1 MMKTPSAHASQRGFT
16 LVMTLIFLII
26 FMLFA
31 ISMVSS
37 SMINTKVAANQ
48 QYRLEAGT
56 VAQQGIEQ
64 VMSQPFTRVPITIT
78 TEVPVDVNGDG
89 TLDFTAKVAPPV
101 CLDSKVIP
109 NTPLPAGD
117 ACKVPNN
124 ASGNLTLPGPASSTA
139 APPPPAPSMCSA
151 TQWDIQSSVTDPNN
165 TAVAVTVHQGA
176 SVQVSI
182 GTPCPN

>member
-1 MMKTPSAHASQRGFT
+1 MKTSPSRASQRGFT

-64 VMSQPFTRVPITIT
+64 VMSQPFIRVPITT
-78 TEVPVDVNGDG
+78 TTFVKVDVNGDG
-89 TLDFTAKVAPPV
+89 KADFTAQVAPPV

-109 NTPLPAGD
+109 NAVLPKGD
-117 ACKVPNN
+117 VCRTPNN
-124 ASGNLTLPGPASSTA
+124 PNGNLILPGPASSTSPTPA
-139 APPPPAPSMCSA
+139 APSMCSA
-151 TQWDIQSSVTDPNN
+151 TQWDIQSAVTDPNN

-176 SVQVSI
+176 AVQVPI
-182 GTPCPN
+182 GTACP

>member
-1 MMKTPSAHASQRGFT
+1 MMKTPSARAPQRGFT
-16 LVMTLIFLII
+16 LVMTLIFLVI

-48 QYRLEAGT
+48 QYRLEAGA

-64 VMSQPFTRVPITIT
+64 VMSQPFIRVPITST
-78 TEVPVDVNGDG
+78 TPVAVDVNGDG
-89 TLDFTAKVAPPV
+89 VTDFTAQVAPPV

-109 NTPLPAGD
+109 NAALPVGDVCKTPSN
-117 ACKVPNN
+117 PN
-124 ASGNLTLPGPASSTA
+124 GNLILPGPASSVS
-139 APPPPAPSMCSA
+139 PPPAAPSMCSA
-151 TQWDIQSSVTDPNN
+151 TQWDIQSAVADPNN

-176 SVQVSI
+176 SVQVPI

>member
-1 MMKTPSAHASQRGFT
+1 MKTSPSRASQRGFT
-16 LVMTLIFLII
+16 LVMTLIFLVI

-64 VMSQPFTRVPITIT
+64 VMSQPFIRVPITT
-78 TEVPVDVNGDG
+78 TTLVPVDVNGD
-89 TLDFTAKVAPPV
+89 TYTDFTAQVAPPV
-101 CLDSKVIP
+101 CLDSKVIA
-109 NTPLPAGD
+109 NATLLMGD
-117 ACKVPNN
+117 VCKVPNN
-124 ASGNLTLPGPASSTA
+124 PNGNLTLPGPASSVS
-139 APPPPAPSMCSA
+139 PPPAAPSMCSA
-151 TQWDIQSSVTDPNN
+151 TQWDIQSAVADPNN

-176 SVQVSI
+176 SIQVPI
-182 GTPCPN
+182 GTPCPY

>member
-1 MMKTPSAHASQRGFT
+1 MKSSPSRTPQRGFT

-48 QYRLEAGT
+48 QYRLEAST

-64 VMSQPFTRVPITIT
+64 VMSQPFIQVPITTIT
-78 TEVPVDVNGDG
+78 SVPVDVNAD
-89 TLDFTAKVAPPV
+89 TTADFTAQVAPPV

-109 NTPLPAGD
+109 NASLPLGD
-117 ACKVPNN
+117 VCKVPNN
-124 ASGNLTLPGPASSTA
+124 PNGNLTLPGPAASTS
-139 APPPPAPSMCSA
+139 PPPVAPSMCSA
-151 TQWDIQSSVTDPNN
+151 TNWDIQSSVTDANN

-176 SVQVSI
+176 SVQVPI
-182 GTPCPN
+182 GTPCP

>member
-1 MMKTPSAHASQRGFT
+1 MMMKTPSARAPQRGFT
-16 LVMTLIFLII
+16 LVMTLIFLVI

-48 QYRLEAGT
+48 QYRLEAGA

-64 VMSQPFTRVPITIT
+64 VMSQPFIRVPITST
-78 TEVPVDVNGDG
+78 TPVAVDVNGDG
-89 TLDFTAKVAPPV
+89 VTDFTAQVAPPV

-109 NTPLPAGD
+109 NAALPVGDVCKTPSN
-117 ACKVPNN
+117 PN
-124 ASGNLTLPGPASSTA
+124 GNLILPGPASSVS
-139 APPPPAPSMCSA
+139 PPPAAPSMCSA
-151 TQWDIQSSVTDPNN
+151 TQWDIQSAIADPNN

-176 SVQVSI
+176 SVQVPI

>member
-1 MMKTPSAHASQRGFT
+1 MMMKTPSARAPQRGFT
-16 LVMTLIFLII
+16 LVMTLIFLVI

-48 QYRLEAGT
+48 QYRLEAGA

-64 VMSQPFTRVPITIT
+64 VMSQPFIRVPITST
-78 TEVPVDVNGDG
+78 TPVAVDVNGDG
-89 TLDFTAKVAPPV
+89 VTDFTAQVAPPV

-109 NTPLPAGD
+109 NAALPVGDVCKTPSN
-117 ACKVPNN
+117 PN
-124 ASGNLTLPGPASSTA
+124 GNLILPGPASSVS
-139 APPPPAPSMCSA
+139 PPPAAPSMCSA
-151 TQWDIQSSVTDPNN
+151 TQWDIQSAVADPNN

-176 SVQVSI
+176 SVQVPI
-182 GTPCPN
+182 GTPCPY

>member
-1 MMKTPSAHASQRGFT
+1 MKSSPSRTPQRGFT

-31 ISMVSS
+31 ISMVGS

-48 QYRLEAGT
+48 QYRLEAST

-64 VMSQPFTRVPITIT
+64 VMSQPFIQVPITTIT
-78 TEVPVDVNGDG
+78 SVPVDVNAD
-89 TLDFTAKVAPPV
+89 TTADFTAQVAPPV

-109 NTPLPAGD
+109 NASLPLGD
-117 ACKVPNN
+117 VCKVPNN
-124 ASGNLTLPGPASSTA
+124 PNGNLTLPGPAASTS
-139 APPPPAPSMCSA
+139 PPPVAPSMCSA
-151 TQWDIQSSVTDPNN
+151 TNWDIQSSVTDANN

-176 SVQVSI
+176 SVQVPI
-182 GTPCPN
+182 GTPCP

>member
-1 MMKTPSAHASQRGFT
+1 MKTPSPRVSQRGFT
-16 LVMTLIFLII
+16 LVMTLIFLVI

-37 SMINTKVAANQ
+37 SMINTKMAANQ
-48 QYRLEAGT
+48 QYRLEAGA

-64 VMSQPFTRVPITIT
+64 VMSQPFIRVPITLT
-78 TEVPVDVNGDG
+78 TPVAVDVNGDG
-89 TLDFTAKVAPPV
+89 TADFTAQVAPPA

-109 NTPLPAGD
+109 NATLPVGD
-117 ACKVPNN
+117 VCKVPNN
-124 ASGNLTLPGPASSTA
+124 PNGNLILPGPASSVS
-139 APPPPAPSMCSA
+139 PPPTAPSMCSA
-151 TQWDIQSSVTDPNN
+151 TQWDIQSAVTDPNN

-176 SVQVSI
+176 SVQVPI

>member
-1 MMKTPSAHASQRGFT
+1 MKISARRLPQRGFT
-16 LVMTLIFLII
+16 LVMTLIFLVI

-31 ISMVSS
+31 ISMVGS

-48 QYRLEAGT
+48 QYRLEADS

-64 VMSQPFTRVPITIT
+64 VISQPFIRVPITT
-78 TEVPVDVNGDG
+78 TTSVPVDVNGDG
-89 TLDFTAKVAPPV
+89 TADFTAQVAPPT

-109 NTPLPAGD
+109 NASLPVGD

-124 ASGNLTLPGPASSTA
+124 PNGNLTLPGPASSVS
-139 APPPPAPSMCSA
+139 PPPAAPSMCSA
-151 TQWDIQSSVTDPNN
+151 TQWDIQSTVTDPSN
-165 TAVAVTVHQGA
+165 TSVAVTVHQGA
-176 SVQVSI
+176 SVQVPI

>member
-1 MMKTPSAHASQRGFT
+1 MKSSPSRTTQRGFT

-48 QYRLEAGT
+48 QYRLEAST

-64 VMSQPFTRVPITIT
+64 VMSQPFIQVPITTIT
-78 TEVPVDVNGDG
+78 SVPVDVNAD
-89 TLDFTAKVAPPV
+89 TTADFTAQVAPPV

-109 NTPLPAGD
+109 NASLPLGD
-117 ACKVPNN
+117 VCKVPNN
-124 ASGNLTLPGPASSTA
+124 PNGNLTLPGPAASTS
-139 APPPPAPSMCSA
+139 PPPVAPSMCSA
-151 TQWDIQSSVTDPNN
+151 TNWDIQSSVTDANN

-176 SVQVSI
+176 SVQVPI
-182 GTPCPN
+182 GTPCP

>member
-1 MMKTPSAHASQRGFT
+1 MKNSLSRTPQRGFT
-16 LVMTLIFLII
+16 LVMTLIFLVI

-48 QYRLEAGT
+48 QYRLEAGA

-64 VMSQPFTRVPITIT
+64 VMSQPFIRVPITT
-78 TEVPVDVNGDG
+78 TTSVPVDVNGDG
-89 TLDFTAKVAPPV
+89 TTDFTAQVAPPV

-109 NTPLPAGD
+109 NAALPVGDVCKTPSN
-117 ACKVPNN
+117 PN
-124 ASGNLTLPGPASSTA
+124 GNLILPGPASSVS
-139 APPPPAPSMCSA
+139 PPPAAPSMCSA
-151 TQWDIQSSVTDPNN
+151 TQWDIQSAVADPNN

-176 SVQVSI
+176 SVQVPI

>member
-1 MMKTPSAHASQRGFT
+1 MMKTPLAHASQRGFT
-16 LVMTLIFLII
+16 LVMTLIFLVI

-64 VMSQPFTRVPITIT
+64 VISQPFIRLPITTIT
-78 TEVPVDVNGDG
+78 PVAVDVNGDG
-89 TLDFTAKVAPPV
+89 TTDFTAQVAPPA

-109 NTPLPAGD
+109 NASLPVGD
-117 ACKVPNN
+117 VCKVPNN
-124 ASGNLTLPGPASSTA
+124 PNGNLILPGPASSVS
-139 APPPPAPSMCSA
+139 PPPAAPSMCSA

-176 SVQVSI
+176 SVQVPI
-182 GTPCPN
+182 GTNCPY

>member
-1 MMKTPSAHASQRGFT
+1 MMNTPSARVSQRGFT
-16 LVMTLIFLII
+16 LVMTLIFLVI

-64 VMSQPFTRVPITIT
+64 VMSQPFIRVPITTIT
-78 TEVPVDVNGDG
+78 SVKVDVNSDG
-89 TLDFTAKVAPPV
+89 TPDFTAQVAPPV

-109 NTPLPAGD
+109 NAVLPVGDVCKTPSN
-117 ACKVPNN
+117 PN
-124 ASGNLTLPGPASSTA
+124 GNLILPGPASSVS
-139 APPPPAPSMCSA
+139 PPPAAPSMCSA

-176 SVQVSI
+176 SVQVPI

>member
-1 MMKTPSAHASQRGFT
+1 MKSSPSRTSQRGFT

-31 ISMVSS
+31 VSMVSS

-48 QYRLEAGT
+48 QYRLEAST

-64 VMSQPFTRVPITIT
+64 VMSQPFIQVPITTIT
-78 TEVPVDVNGDG
+78 SVQVDVNGDTTG
-89 TLDFTAKVAPPV
+89 DFTAQVAPPV

-109 NTPLPAGD
+109 NASLPLGD
-117 ACKVPNN
+117 VCKVPNN
-124 ASGNLTLPGPASSTA
+124 PNGNLTLPGPAASTS
-139 APPPPAPSMCSA
+139 PPPVAPSMCSA
-151 TQWDIQSSVTDPNN
+151 TNWDIQSSVTDANN

-176 SVQVSI
+176 SVQVPI
-182 GTPCPN
+182 GTPCP

>member
-1 MMKTPSAHASQRGFT
+1 MKSSPSRAVQRGFT
-16 LVMTLIFLII
+16 LVMTLIFLVI

-37 SMINTKVAANQ
+37 SMINTRVAANQ

-64 VMSQPFTRVPITIT
+64 VISQPFIRLPITT
-78 TEVPVDVNGDG
+78 VTPVQVDVNGDG
-89 TLDFTAKVAPPV
+89 KADFTAQVSPPA

-109 NTPLPAGD
+109 NASLPLGD
-117 ACKVPNN
+117 VCKVPNN
-124 ASGNLTLPGPASSTA
+124 ASGNLTLPGPASSVS
-139 APPPPAPSMCSA
+139 PPPPAPSMCSA

-176 SVQVSI
+176 SVQVPI

>member
-1 MMKTPSAHASQRGFT
+1 MKSSPSRTPQRGFT

-48 QYRLEAGT
+48 QYRLEAST

-64 VMSQPFTRVPITIT
+64 VMSQPFIQVPITIIT
-78 TEVPVDVNGDG
+78 SVQVDVNGD
-89 TLDFTAKVAPPV
+89 TTADFTAQVAPPV

-109 NTPLPAGD
+109 NASLPLGD
-117 ACKVPNN
+117 VCKVPNN
-124 ASGNLTLPGPASSTA
+124 PNGNLTLPGPAASTS
-139 APPPPAPSMCSA
+139 PPPVAPSMCSA
-151 TQWDIQSSVTDPNN
+151 TNWDIQSSVTDANN

-176 SVQVSI
+176 SVQVPI
-182 GTPCPN
+182 GTPCP

>member
-1 MMKTPSAHASQRGFT
+1 MKSSPSRTTQRGFT

-48 QYRLEAGT
+48 QYRLEAST

-64 VMSQPFTRVPITIT
+64 VMSQPFIQVPITIIT
-78 TEVPVDVNGDG
+78 SVQVDVNGD
-89 TLDFTAKVAPPV
+89 TTPDFTAQVAPPV

-109 NTPLPAGD
+109 NASLPLGD
-117 ACKVPNN
+117 VCKVPNN
-124 ASGNLTLPGPASSTA
+124 PNGNLTLPGPAASTS
-139 APPPPAPSMCSA
+139 PPPVAPSMCSA
-151 TQWDIQSSVTDPNN
+151 TNWDIQSSVTDANN

-176 SVQVSI
+176 SVQVPI
-182 GTPCPN
+182 GTPCP

>member
-1 MMKTPSAHASQRGFT
+1 MKTSPSRASQHGFT
-16 LVMTLIFLII
+16 LVMTLIFLVI

-64 VMSQPFTRVPITIT
+64 VMSQPFIRVPITGIT
-78 TEVPVDVNGDG
+78 SVPVDVNGD
-89 TLDFTAKVAPPV
+89 TYTDFTAQVAPPV
-101 CLDSKVIP
+101 CLDSKVIA
-109 NTPLPAGD
+109 NATLPVGD
-117 ACKVPNN
+117 VCKVPNN
-124 ASGNLTLPGPASSTA
+124 PNGNLTLPGPASSVS
-139 APPPPAPSMCSA
+139 PPPAAPSMCSA
-151 TQWDIQSSVTDPNN
+151 TQWDVQSAVADPNN

-176 SVQVSI
+176 SIQVPI
-182 GTPCPN
+182 GTPCPY

>member
-1 MMKTPSAHASQRGFT
+1 MKTSPSRASQRGFT

-64 VMSQPFTRVPITIT
+64 VMSQPFIRVPITT
-78 TEVPVDVNGDG
+78 ATPVAVDVNGDG
-89 TLDFTAKVAPPV
+89 TADFTAQVAPPV

-109 NTPLPAGD
+109 NAVLPAGD
-117 ACKVPNN
+117 VCKVPNN
-124 ASGNLTLPGPASSTA
+124 PNGNLTLPGPASSVS
-139 APPPPAPSMCSA
+139 PPPAAPSMCSA
-151 TQWDIQSSVTDPNN
+151 TQWDIQSAVTDPNK

-176 SVQVSI
+176 SVQVPI

>member
-1 MMKTPSAHASQRGFT
+1 MKSSPSRTPQRGFT

-48 QYRLEAGT
+48 QYRLEAST

-64 VMSQPFTRVPITIT
+64 VMSQPFIQVPITIIT
-78 TEVPVDVNGDG
+78 SVPVDVNGD
-89 TLDFTAKVAPPV
+89 TTADFTAQVAPPV

-109 NTPLPAGD
+109 NASLPLGD
-117 ACKVPNN
+117 VCKVPNN
-124 ASGNLTLPGPASSTA
+124 PNGNLTLPGPAASTS
-139 APPPPAPSMCSA
+139 PPPVAPSMCSA
-151 TQWDIQSSVTDPNN
+151 TNWDIQSSVTDANN

-176 SVQVSI
+176 SVQVPI
-182 GTPCPN
+182 GTPCP

>member
-1 MMKTPSAHASQRGFT
+1 MKTSPSYASQRGFT
-16 LVMTLIFLII
+16 LVMTLIFLVI

-48 QYRLEAGT
+48 QYRLEAST

-64 VMSQPFTRVPITIT
+64 VMSQPFVRLPIKTIT
-78 TEVPVDVNGDG
+78 PVAVDVNGDG
-89 TLDFTAKVAPPV
+89 VTDFTAQVSPPS

-109 NTPLPAGD
+109 NAPLPPGD
-117 ACKVPNN
+117 ACRTPNN
-124 ASGNLTLPGPASSTA
+124 NNGNLTIPGPASSS
-139 APPPPAPSMCSA
+139 PVPPAPSMCSA
-151 TQWDIQSSVTDPNN
+151 TQWDIQSAVTDPTN

-176 SVQVSI
+176 SVQVPI

>member
-1 MMKTPSAHASQRGFT
+1 MKTPSARAPQRGFT
-16 LVMTLIFLII
+16 LVMTLIFLVI

-48 QYRLEAGT
+48 QYRLEAGA

-64 VMSQPFTRVPITIT
+64 VMSQPFIRVPITST
-78 TEVPVDVNGDG
+78 TPVAVDVNGDG
-89 TLDFTAKVAPPV
+89 VTDFTAQVAPPV

-109 NTPLPAGD
+109 NAALPVGDVCKTPSN
-117 ACKVPNN
+117 PN
-124 ASGNLTLPGPASSTA
+124 GNLILPGPASSVS
-139 APPPPAPSMCSA
+139 PPPAAPSMCSA
-151 TQWDIQSSVTDPNN
+151 TQWDIQSAVADPNN

-176 SVQVSI
+176 SVQVPI

>member
-1 MMKTPSAHASQRGFT
+1 MKSSPSRTTQRGFT

-48 QYRLEAGT
+48 QYRLEAST

-64 VMSQPFTRVPITIT
+64 VMSQPFIQVPITTIT
-78 TEVPVDVNGDG
+78 SVPVDVNAD
-89 TLDFTAKVAPPV
+89 TTADFTAQVAPPV

-109 NTPLPAGD
+109 NASLPLGD
-117 ACKVPNN
+117 VCKVPNN
-124 ASGNLTLPGPASSTA
+124 PNGNLTLPGPAASTS
-139 APPPPAPSMCSA
+139 PPPVAPSMCSA
-151 TQWDIQSSVTDPNN
+151 TNWDIQSSVTNANN

-176 SVQVSI
+176 SVQVPI
-182 GTPCPN
+182 GTPCP

>member
-1 MMKTPSAHASQRGFT
+1 MKSSPSRTPQRGFT

-48 QYRLEAGT
+48 QYRLEAST

-64 VMSQPFTRVPITIT
+64 VMSQPFIQVPITTIT
-78 TEVPVDVNGDG
+78 SVQVDVNGDTTG
-89 TLDFTAKVAPPV
+89 DFTAQVAPPV

-109 NTPLPAGD
+109 NASLPLGD
-117 ACKVPNN
+117 VCKVPNN
-124 ASGNLTLPGPASSTA
+124 PNGNLTLPGPAASTS
-139 APPPPAPSMCSA
+139 PPPVAPSMCSA
-151 TQWDIQSSVTDPNN
+151 TNWDIQSSVTDANN

-176 SVQVSI
+176 SVQVPI
-182 GTPCPN
+182 GTPCP

>member
-1 MMKTPSAHASQRGFT
+1 MTMKTPSAHAPQRGFT
-16 LVMTLIFLII
+16 LVMTLIFLVI

-48 QYRLEAGT
+48 QYRLEAGA

-64 VMSQPFTRVPITIT
+64 VMSQPFIRVPITT
-78 TEVPVDVNGDG
+78 TTSVPVDVNGDG
-89 TLDFTAKVAPPV
+89 TTDFTAQVAPPV

-109 NTPLPAGD
+109 NAALPVGDVCKTPSN
-117 ACKVPNN
+117 PN
-124 ASGNLTLPGPASSTA
+124 GNLILPGPASSVS
-139 APPPPAPSMCSA
+139 PPPAAPSMCSA
-151 TQWDIQSSVTDPNN
+151 TQWDIQSAVADPNN

-176 SVQVSI
+176 SVQVPI

>member
-1 MMKTPSAHASQRGFT
+1 MKTSPSRASQRGFT

-64 VMSQPFTRVPITIT
+64 VMSQPFIRVPITT
-78 TEVPVDVNGDG
+78 TTSVPVDVNGDG
-89 TLDFTAKVAPPV
+89 TPDFTAQVAPPV

-109 NTPLPAGD
+109 NASLPVGD
-117 ACKVPNN
+117 TCKTPNN
-124 ASGNLTLPGPASSTA
+124 SNGNLILPGPASSVS
-139 APPPPAPSMCSA
+139 PPPAAPSMCSA

-176 SVQVSI
+176 SVQVPI
-182 GTPCPN
+182 GTNCP